1 MANVPLTFEQD
12 NDEQASPRTPLN
24 APELTN
30 IITYI
35 NEEHLD
41 ELLGFLSV
49 FTTINLSEWDT
60 IEVQLTRVY
69 AEGIELQWQPKNPA
83 EQSTSAQSKF
93 YQRQTVFIAF
103 PAAITHPDELQTQY
117 IALKQRA
124 DKKLGKKTIK
134 LIQQTFIVED
144 SYNVSEN
151 MLRLELSVPELSD
164 SDPSN
169 KPPSSVPINEA
180 GYAYL
185 FDLEHNALIKDIT
198 ADNIDDSKNTSRL
211 ARSHCYYTLR
221 KAWQTPA
228 GIQAWVDVFL
238 HGNTPGGNWAN
249 SLQAG
254 DTVVTKREFP
264 EKVEH
269 LRDGQALLIADETSM
284 PTVARLL
291 ELWENPTPPLVVS
304 VTQNAAD
311 QRYFDT
317 VKIRSGID
325 IGSMNNSIDSNSER
339 TIKNTVKDN
348 FTVFP
353 IVTDQQCSGQHLASL
368 IDNTIGNY
376 LTDQPLKIDK
386 VWGALEASTVKA
398 LRPMLRERLDLS
410 RAEVVIKVYW
420 RQD

>member
-1 MANVPLTFEQD
+1 MANAPLTFEQD

-49 FTTINLSEWDT
+49 FTTINPSEWDT

-83 EQSTSAQSKF
+83 EQSTNAQSKF
-93 YQRQTVFIAF
+93 HQRQTVFIAF
-103 PAAITHPDELQTQY
+103 PAAITHPNELQTQY

-151 MLRLELSVPELSD
+151 MLRLELSMPELSD
-164 SDPSN
+164 GDPLNNPS
-169 KPPSSVPINEA
+169 SSVPINDA

-185 FDLEHNALIKDIT
+185 FDLAHNSAANNSVTTDIE
-198 ADNIDDSKNTSRL
+198 NNPRS
-211 ARSHCYYTLR
+211 ARAHRYYTLR
-221 KAWQTPA
+221 KAWQTPT

-238 HGNTPGGNWAN
+238 HGDTLGGSWAH
-249 SLQAG
+249 SLQVG

-291 ELWENPTPPLVVS
+291 EGWENPTPPLVVC
-304 VTQNAAD
+304 VTHNAAD

-317 VKIRSGID
+317 VKMRSGID
-325 IGSMNNSIDSNSER
+325 GSMNNSIDSNSEC
-339 TIKNTVKDN
+339 TIKNAAKDN
-348 FTVFP
+348 FTVLP
-353 IVTDQQCSGQHLASL
+353 VITDQQSSGQDLAAL
-368 IDNTIGNY
+368 IDRTIGNY
-376 LTDQPLKIDK
+376 LMDQPIKIDK

>member
-1 MANVPLTFEQD
+1 MANIFLSSAHNTYGQD
-12 NDEQASPRTPLN
+12 KPYTSLN
-24 APELTN
+24 TPELN
-30 IITYI
+30 DIITYI
-35 NEEHLD
+35 NEESLD
-41 ELLGFLSV
+41 ELLGFLNA
-49 FTTINLSEWDT
+49 FTPISTAELDN
-60 IEVQLTRVY
+60 IEVKLTTVY
-69 AEGIELQWQPKNPA
+69 AEGLELQVQTKNTESP
-83 EQSTSAQSKF
+83 STNAQNHPE
-93 YQRQTVFIAF
+93 QRQTFFIAF
-103 PAAITHPDELQTQY
+103 PAAITHPDELQIQY
-117 IALKQRA
+117 IALKQKA

-134 LIQQTFIVED
+134 LTKQVFDVQD
-144 SYNVSEN
+144 SYRVSKN
-151 MLRLELSVPELSD
+151 MLRLELNMPTLNNTNGT
-164 SDPSN
+164 SN
-169 KPPSSVPINEA
+169 LTLVPINEA

-185 FDLEHNALIKDIT
+185 FDLEHNALIKDTT

-264 EKVEH
+264 EKIEH

-325 IGSMNNSIDSNSER
+325 IGSINNSIDSNSER
-339 TIKNTVKDN
+339 TTKNTVKDN
-348 FTVFP
+348 FTVLP

-376 LTDQPLKIDK
+376 LIDQPIKIDK